1 VFLWQL
7 LKIVLSSRYK
17 EKQETVLIYI
27 AMYFRTKI
35 VGLSVFPMAHSRLCN
50 NRKRNKQTFF

>member
-1 VFLWQL
+1 MFLWQL

-35 VGLSVFPMAHSRLCN
+35 VG
-50 NRKRNKQTFF
+50 